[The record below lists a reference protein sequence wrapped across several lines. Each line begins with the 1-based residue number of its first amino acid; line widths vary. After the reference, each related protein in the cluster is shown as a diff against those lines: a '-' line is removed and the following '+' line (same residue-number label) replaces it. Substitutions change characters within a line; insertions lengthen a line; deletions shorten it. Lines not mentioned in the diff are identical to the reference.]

1 MTRIDINNMPRK
13 GKRKGQHREKSG
25 TIDAADSDSIGSS
38 EEELQ
43 TDLPQTPKKGK
54 RQMKR
59 ARGREESEEE
69 FHDSEEEFHDSE
81 ESDEQ
86 GRQATRRGM
95 LRKKAKVEVKKR
107 EALATFRMRD
117 SANAVLWQGQEG
129 DGNGNGKQ
137 RKKSSSK
144 QDDLLQHDAED
155 ASRHS
160 QNVSLML

>member
-107 EALATFRMRD
+107 EALATC
-117 SANAVLWQGQEG
+117 STWYAINYSTIVVYLVIYLVPCNNNTA
-129 DGNGNGKQ
+129 
-137 RKKSSSK
+137 
-144 QDDLLQHDAED
+144 
-155 ASRHS
+155 
-160 QNVSLML
+160 